1 MRKNQ
6 DIKRGCAH
14 LRTGEILMEAV
25 GKVKERSNFKKEK
38 IMNSMEPL
46 GWEGVSLKRRDASFS
61 KFKGGV

>member
-1 MRKNQ
+1 
-6 DIKRGCAH
+6 
-14 LRTGEILMEAV
+14 MEAV

-46 GWEGVSLKRRDASFS
+46 GWEGMSLKRRDASFS